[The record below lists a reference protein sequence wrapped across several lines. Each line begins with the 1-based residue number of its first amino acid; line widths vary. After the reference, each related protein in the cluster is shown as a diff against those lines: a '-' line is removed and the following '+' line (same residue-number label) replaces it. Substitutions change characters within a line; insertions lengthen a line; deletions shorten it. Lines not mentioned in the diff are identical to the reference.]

1 MLSKKYVMRY
11 YYHFFNMACL
21 LAMGDA
27 VGILENEEL
36 LRQLVAE
43 HKDLS
48 WSATCQQLMGSQGG
62 SDQWSCCE
70 NLFDCFVFFWGALAS
85 RIEENT
91 VQESGAFQYGNLLNS
106 RLSDNQH
113 LFWLIHFFCSKLFF
127 NPLKHNF
134 HPKGLLQQWIT
145 QTTRWSWSP

>member
-1 MLSKKYVMRY
+1 MRY

-62 SDQWSCCE
+62 SDQ
-70 NLFDCFVFFWGALAS
+70 
-85 RIEENT
+85 
-91 VQESGAFQYGNLLNS
+91 
-106 RLSDNQH
+106 
-113 LFWLIHFFCSKLFF
+113 
-127 NPLKHNF
+127 
-134 HPKGLLQQWIT
+134 
-145 QTTRWSWSP
+145 